1 MRLWRK
7 GNHCVLLVGMQTGAA
22 AMENSMN
29 VSQKIKHR
37 TTYDPATP
45 ALGVYLKKMKMLIW
59 KDIRTPLFTAAL
71 FTTAKTLK

>member
-1 MRLWRK
+1 MWKNKHL
-7 GNHCVLLVGMQTGAA
+7 GNAGGNANGAA

>member
-1 MRLWRK
+1 
-7 GNHCVLLVGMQTGAA
+7 
-22 AMENSMN
+22 MENSMN